1 MKWQDLKSVIVEA
14 TDRVIIAV
22 EFRSGKK
29 ITIRNVPKA
38 LTLKPDFNTVVAK
51 KAKTAEPN
59 ETFSGW
65 VEVSTG
71 QADAIDATAP
81 KNNPGDT
88 GASGG
93 GFTPSSEEE
102 IDMNN
107 CLELAEHVRSRS
119 KSITPFTFTDSSG
132 DTDTIENPNETLN
145 VDEAYNST
153 YNKFV
158 ELQENIIE
166 ILNAGKNIFYGQPPR
181 PKREPGEPLAIGV
194 GGDEFQYR
202 NSVVLNSDD
211 F

>member
-1 MKWQDLKSVIVEA
+1 MKFKDFI
-14 TDRVIIAV
+14 
-22 EFRSGKK
+22 K
-29 ITIRNVPKA
+29 ITEADDNLGNAAVKFTDGTTIIIRNIPKA
-38 LTLKPDFNTVVAK
+38 ATEADSFEAMIRAAAQRAKPDLSFASWSPVQ
-51 KAKTAEPN
+51 
-59 ETFSGW
+59 S
-65 VEVSTG
+65 
-71 QADAIDATAP
+71 
-81 KNNPGDT
+81 
-88 GASGG
+88 GASGSG
-93 GFTPSSEEE
+93 YTPSSEEE

-181 PKREPGEPLAIGV
+181 PKREPGEPLAIGI
-194 GGDEFQYR
+194 GGDKFQYR
-202 NSVVLNSDD
+202 NSIVPNLDD
-211 F
+211 L